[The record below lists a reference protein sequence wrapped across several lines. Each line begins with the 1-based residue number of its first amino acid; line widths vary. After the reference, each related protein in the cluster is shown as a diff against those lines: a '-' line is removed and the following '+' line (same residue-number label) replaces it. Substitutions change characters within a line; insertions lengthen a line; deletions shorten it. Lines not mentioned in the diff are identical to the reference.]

1 MKRNKTKICITEK
14 LNANNFD
21 IGPIASH
28 LFKFRARNVA
38 SASDLV
44 VCRKAVV
51 GGLGSAPNHE
61 SPTQLCST
69 LDAFFWDLLQTVE
82 SAWIS
87 WLTWNSRRN
96 SWIHQWPA
104 YRPRQSEMSF
114 SCLKKFSGP
123 SPSSWYSLPAAS
135 VDAYSEGC
143 LIGRPSWA
151 QLYLCH
157 LCLSPLRF
165 FDGHIP

>member
-14 LNANNFD
+14 LNVNNYD

-38 SASDLV
+38 SASDLA
-44 VCRKAVV
+44 VCQKAAV
-51 GGLGSAPNHE
+51 GGLGSAPNHK

-82 SAWIS
+82 FAWIS
-87 WLTWNSRRN
+87 WLNT
-96 SWIHQWPA
+96 WIHQWPA
-104 YRPRQSEMSF
+104 YRPRRSEMSF
-114 SCLKKFSGP
+114 SCLKKFSAHGTHSQRP
-123 SPSSWYSLPAAS
+123 VWMPTLKAVSLGDHLGHS
-135 VDAYSEGC
+135 G
-143 LIGRPSWA
+143 I
-151 QLYLCH
+151 H